1 MHDAVAGP
9 VREGG
14 GPVIGLELTDE
25 QVARQLRVEGA
36 RRALLAAPD
45 VIGFARSR
53 ILSNRSGEAG
63 VEVRQERTP
72 LHAGWTD
79 TADSAYAQIVDWVTY
94 WVIELDVVG
103 PGFDSPWLRGEEVL
117 GFRAGTSSGFA
128 ARLTR
133 KQTAWLREKL
143 PAIEALG
150 SAATD
155 EFLTDLQRIVWSLK
169 ATVGM
174 SRRER
179 PPAAPRPCPVC
190 GEHEVRAT
198 FWGENMAAA
207 ELRGD
212 RWMKGRDESFS
223 DSFLVHI
230 GRVQVKCSQCGHEVV
245 ATDRE
250 KARWIA

>member
-1 MHDAVAGP
+1 MIEFA
-9 VREGG
+9 
-14 GPVIGLELTDE
+14 ELTDE

-79 TADSAYAQIVDWVTY
+79 TADSAYAQLIDWVTY
-94 WVIELDVVG
+94 WVIELDVTG
-103 PGFDSPWLRGEEVL
+103 PGYDSPWIRGEEVL
-117 GFRAGTSSGFA
+117 GFRAGTSGRIA

-133 KQTAWLREKL
+133 KQTAWLRDRL
-143 PAIEALG
+143 DAIEHHG
-150 SAATD
+150 TAATD
-155 EFLTDLQRIVWSLK
+155 EFLQDCQRIIWSLK

-190 GEHEVRAT
+190 GEFEVRGR
-198 FWGENMAAA
+198 FFGEDLSAA

-212 RWMKGRDESFS
+212 RWMKTREDGFE

-230 GRVQVKCSQCGHEVV
+230 GRVQVKCSQCGHEIE
-245 ATDRE
+245 ASDRA
-250 KARWIA
+250 KIGWIR

>member
-1 MHDAVAGP
+1 MIEYA
-9 VREGG
+9 
-14 GPVIGLELTDE
+14 ELTDE
-25 QVARQLRVEGA
+25 QVARQLKVEGA

-79 TADSAYAQIVDWVTY
+79 TADSAYAQLIDWVTY
-94 WVIELDVVG
+94 WVIELDLVG
-103 PGFDSPWLRGEEVL
+103 PGVDSPWIRGEEIL
-117 GFRAGTSSGFA
+117 GFRAGTGPIMA

-133 KQTAWLREKL
+133 KQTAWLRDRL
-143 PAIEALG
+143 PAIEQHG

-155 EFLTDLQRIVWSLK
+155 EFLQDAQRIVWSLK

-190 GEHEVRAT
+190 GEHEVRAE
-198 FWGENMAAA
+198 FFGESLSAA
-207 ELRGD
+207 EVRGD
-212 RWMKGRDESFS
+212 RWMRTRADEFM

-230 GRVQVKCSQCGHEVV
+230 GKVRVRCSQCGHEVE
-245 ATDRE
+245 ASD
-250 KARWIA
+250 KAKIGWLR